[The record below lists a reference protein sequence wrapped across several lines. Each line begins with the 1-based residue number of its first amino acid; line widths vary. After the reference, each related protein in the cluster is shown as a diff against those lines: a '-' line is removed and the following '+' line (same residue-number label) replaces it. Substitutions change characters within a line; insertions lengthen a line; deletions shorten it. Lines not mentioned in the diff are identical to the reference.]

1 MSKTNLTVKL
11 KHNAIVP
18 DFSTFKQRAESQ
30 RHLFGIQNNFNPPFL
45 NNKNTDIEIIQI
57 RTHIIQK

>member
-1 MSKTNLTVKL
+1 MRKPNSNIKL
-11 KHNAIVP
+11 KSNAIVP

-30 RHLFGIQNNFNPPFL
+30 RNLFGIQNNFNPPFL
-45 NNKNTDIEIIQI
+45 NNANIDIEIVQI